1 MKVLASSVYPYLCFL
16 LFLALPFDDY
26 FRALPNLLLVLLLG
40 LFPFVIQRSEF
51 KNWHKSPVIWVLAF
65 LLFVVLQAWFLGRW
79 GQDFVVI
86 KKMLLAAGLAL
97 LLLPVRENRTL
108 HHGIIYSS
116 IAAILFS
123 MVQLILLL
131 NEGLEISF
139 LASAGIIEALLM
151 DRIYL
156 GLLSVLSVIVSYRH
170 LQKTY
175 HPNNGYYLANII
187 LQLCFV
193 LFIVSRIAIIVL
205 LLCFVLSLFY
215 RQKRGPQLL
224 FFGGILG
231 LVLALAFVLNNDL
244 RQQFFYNNN
253 PEHQEGLLANTTALE
268 PRMVIWD
275 CAWRIKEDPGVFW
288 KGLGY
293 TQTNARMLAC
303 YGAHI
308 TNNIKRE
315 WFLTRKY
322 NVHNQFLSIYL
333 GNGVVAFVLF
343 VMSFV
348 VLFWRQKRALFPMAL
363 GITVM
368 VFLMAENVFHRQI
381 GAYYMGFIWALL
393 LFASPPQKPI
403 AS

>member
-1 MKVLASSVYPYLCFL
+1 MKVLASSIYPYLCFL
-16 LFLALPFDDY
+16 LFLTLPFDDY

-322 NVHNQFLSIYL
+322 NVHNQFLSI
-333 GNGVVAFVLF
+333 
-343 VMSFV
+343 S
-348 VLFWRQKRALFPMAL
+348 
-363 GITVM
+363 T
-368 VFLMAENVFHRQI
+368 
-381 GAYYMGFIWALL
+381 LL
-393 LFASPPQKPI
+393 ILIKILAIF
-403 AS
+403 